1 MRSEYLIILLD
12 YISTQNKKEVRFE
25 WGLPA
30 LITCLCV
37 FFAFKTLDISLYDA
51 VEKGNG
57 IVKTLL
63 GFTLAALTLFLTGNE
78 TIEH

>member
-37 FFAFKTLDISLYDA
+37 CFAFKTLDISLYDA
-51 VEKGNG
+51 VE
-57 IVKTLL
+57 
-63 GFTLAALTLFLTGNE
+63 
-78 TIEH
+78 

>member
-25 WGLPA
+25 WGLPV

-37 FFAFKTLDISLYDA
+37 CFAFKTLDISLYDA
-51 VEKGNG
+51 VE
-57 IVKTLL
+57 
-63 GFTLAALTLFLTGNE
+63 
-78 TIEH
+78 